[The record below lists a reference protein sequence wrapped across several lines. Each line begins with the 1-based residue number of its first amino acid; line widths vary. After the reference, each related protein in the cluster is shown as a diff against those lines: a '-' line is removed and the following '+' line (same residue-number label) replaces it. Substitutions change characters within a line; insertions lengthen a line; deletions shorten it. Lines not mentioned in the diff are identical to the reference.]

1 MPHSVLIV
9 EDNPDIVVGLQDL
22 LAHDGYEVRVVGTCA
37 HAIAQARTS
46 RFKAI
51 LLDLTLPDGDG
62 LNVLGMV
69 REHDPSL
76 PVIILTA
83 DTSTEKTIGTLTCG
97 AFAYLTKPYNREELR
112 QVLRRA
118 IGTHELA
125 AKVTEVE
132 CLLRESEERFRSIV
146 ESAQDAIIVADDR
159 GLILSWNRSAAVMF
173 GHTDQ
178 ATIGQPLTALMPARY
193 REAHKKGLARMKC
206 RGTGTLLGSAVELHG
221 LRKDGTEFPIELSL
235 SSWQSSGRTFHSGII
250 RDISERKLAET
261 ALRRSEERLECVIT
275 GSNDGYWDGIPLPG
289 SHWSSPDTSVW
300 WSPRVREMLGYSQEE
315 FPDVLE
321 SWSSRL
327 HPDDVNRVYTAL
339 TAHIEQREP
348 YDIEYRLRTKREGYR
363 WFRARGRASW
373 DIEGRLTR
381 MAGSLQSIMDR
392 SREAEADRTGGRALK
407 HDSALWDWDLAT
419 GQLVWSP
426 QLGQLCSAI
435 DTSHPLTLSDWLA
448 CVHPDD
454 RAQFAASLQRI
465 GDRAGDDIVL
475 SHRLVRQS
483 AGSRRLVWSG
493 HIIRDHAGR
502 PVHIL
507 GTVEIRDEERAPGT

>member
-1 MPHSVLIV
+1 MPDSVLIV

-125 AKVTEVE
+125 VKVNEVE

-178 ATIGQPLTALMPARY
+178 ATIGQPLTELMPARY
-193 REAHKKGLARMKC
+193 REAHMKGLARRQC
-206 RGTGTLLGSAVELHG
+206 RGTGSLSGSVVELHG

-235 SSWQSSGRTFHSGII
+235 SSWQSSGRTFHCGII
-250 RDISERKLAET
+250 RDISERKRAET

-327 HPDDVNRVYTAL
+327 HPDDISRVYAAL
-339 TAHIEQREP
+339 AAHIEQREP

-381 MAGSLQSIMDR
+381 MAGSLQSITDR
-392 SREAEADRTGGRALK
+392 TREAEADGADGRARQTVG
-407 HDSALWDWDLAT
+407 ALWDWDLAT
-419 GQLVWSP
+419 GQLIWSP
-426 QLGQLCSAI
+426 QLGQLVGAV
-435 DTSHPLTLSDWLA
+435 DPAHPLTLSDWLA
-448 CVHPDD
+448 CIHPDD
-454 RAQFAASLQRI
+454 RAQFEDSLRSI
-465 GDRAGDDIVL
+465 GDRTRDDIVL
-475 SHRLVRQS
+475 SHRLARHPS
-483 AGSRRLVWSG
+483 GPRRLVWSG
-493 HIIRDHAGR
+493 HIIRNHAGL

-507 GTVEIRDEERAPGT
+507 GSVEIRDGEDAPGS